1 MNPGDLVLYNNPRWI
16 PKPSKPIIGII
27 LYEQHGISVETKFFQ
42 VLLEN
47 GYSQLI
53 PDSFLNEMK

>member
-16 PKPSKPIIGII
+16 PKPIIGII
-27 LYEQHGISVETKFFQ
+27 LYEQHGNSVETKFFQ